1 MAARFHMSPDHSF
14 PARIA
19 VSRRRF
25 LHGAAL
31 IAVCA
36 PASALQPRRLAA
48 RESPHPLSVSEIAPG
63 VFVYSG
69 RHEPATAE
77 NLGGVSNAGFVIGD
91 TAVAVIDTGGS
102 YGFGNAL
109 RDAIKSRTDLPIRYV
124 INTHMHPDHVL
135 GNAAFE
141 IDQPAFIAHHKM
153 GRGLAARAE
162 RYLAVA
168 EEELGA
174 DAFSG
179 TRIVPPTHNVET
191 QEVIDL
197 GGRRLRLDPQPTAH
211 TDNDLIVFD
220 DLTRTLFLGDLLF
233 VGHVPALDGSIRG
246 WLSVIASLSKVEA
259 ARAVP
264 GHGPAS
270 VPWPA
275 AITSEQRYLEAIATD
290 VRAMI
295 AKGGTL
301 SEAMETAALSER
313 DAWEL
318 FDDYHARNVSAAFA
332 ELEWE

>member
-1 MAARFHMSPDHSF
+1 MTARFHRSPDHSF

-19 VSRRRF
+19 VSRRCLLR
-25 LHGAAL
+25 GAAL
-31 IAVCA
+31 IAACA
-36 PASALQPRRLAA
+36 PASGLLPRRPLAG
-48 RESPHPLSVSEIAPG
+48 ESSHPLAVSEIARG

-69 RHEPATAE
+69 PHEPATAE

-91 TAVAVIDTGGS
+91 AAVAVIDTGGS
-102 YGFGNAL
+102 YRFGSAL
-109 RDAIKSRTDLPIRYV
+109 RDAIRSRTDLPIRYV

-141 IDQPAFIAHHKM
+141 IDRPAFIAHHKM

-174 DAFSG
+174 EAFAG

-197 GGRRLRLDPQPTAH
+197 GGRHLRLYPQPTAH
-211 TDNDLIVFD
+211 TDNDLVVFD
-220 DLTRTLFLGDLLF
+220 DLTRTLFPGDLLF

-246 WLSVIASLSKVEA
+246 WLSVITKLSKVEA

-275 AITSEQRYLEAIATD
+275 AILPEQRYLEAIATD

-295 AKGGTL
+295 AQGATL
-301 SEAMETAALSER
+301 SEAMETAALSEK

-318 FDDYHARNVSAAFA
+318 FEDYHARNVSAAFA